1 MGFKWP
7 EEIAHNLPMKEI
19 FSLKF
24 DAFIREIGDATQGDH
39 TLFLGT
45 DGGQSIWSR
54 CGGRLPAVYV
64 LPGKTDKDFRID
76 FKEHT
81 EKRLNDVWLGEI
93 QLQNGIYMYLIKL
106 KKIQNKTI
114 DLNFVF
120 LFIDYDWVYLLVM
133 FQEIFVNFFGIFLP
147 FKVH

>member
-1 MGFKWP
+1 MVFKWP
-7 EEIAHNLPMKEI
+7 EEIDTDMTPLKQLGNNLPMKEI

-24 DAFIREIGDATQGDH
+24 DAFIREIGDETQNDH

-76 FKEHT
+76 FKDFVLI
-81 EKRLNDVWLGEI
+81 RLVVLN
-93 QLQNGIYMYLIKL
+93 L
-106 KKIQNKTI
+106 KDFTRKN
-114 DLNFVF
+114 
-120 LFIDYDWVYLLVM
+120 YY
-133 FQEIFVNFFGIFLP
+133 
-147 FKVH
+147 

>member
-1 MGFKWP
+1 MVFKWP
-7 EEIAHNLPMKEI
+7 EEIATDKNPIKKLAQNLPMNEI

-45 DGGQSIWSR
+45 DGGDYLTSR
-54 CGGRLPAVYV
+54 CGAKLPAVHV

-81 EKRLNDVWLGEI
+81 EKRLNDV
-93 QLQNGIYMYLIKL
+93 
-106 KKIQNKTI
+106 
-114 DLNFVF
+114 
-120 LFIDYDWVYLLVM
+120 
-133 FQEIFVNFFGIFLP
+133 
-147 FKVH
+147 